1 MINMTIPIR
10 KIALVGLWFSHFF
23 SVISVFMVLFDCVGN
38 FYTWLLRNCWY
49 QMYYICNTYEN
60 AFIEYPL

>member
-38 FYTWLLRNCWY
+38 FYTWLSKE
-49 QMYYICNTYEN
+49 TSDEN
-60 AFIEYPL
+60 PVLQE